1 MFNKAICEVML
12 EQRYFNGIGNYLR
25 AEILHRAS
33 VHPFTPA
40 RTAITD
46 AITMRETKHTPIVE
60 DVKPKKTPKKAANK
74 GKKAQKAPLTA
85 PATVKPDPDAHAVI
99 IKQETDSS
107 TTGSTPLLT
116 DLLSMCKTVM
126 EESLVILRRT
136 GFDGDSER
144 GEFTDW
150 LQCYMKMDHTV
161 DSIGRTIW
169 YSSTL
174 PIPRGVKVPKAPKNS
189 HRRSLLKSPIKKKEE
204 GVAVDDDDD
213 DDVKPKSRKRKATDD
228 DGDDKKFLMP
238 YW

>member
-1 MFNKAICEVML
+1 ML

-33 VHPFTPA
+33 VHPFTLA

-74 GKKAQKAPLTA
+74 GKKAQ
-85 PATVKPDPDAHAVI
+85 PDPDAHAVI

-107 TTGSTPLLT
+107 TTDSTPLLT

-126 EESLVILRRT
+126 EESLGILRRT

-174 PIPRGVKVPKAPKNS
+174 PIPRGVKVPKPPKNS

-204 GVAVDDDDD
+204 GVAIDDDDD
-213 DDVKPKSRKRKATDD
+213 DDADVKPKSRKRKAADD